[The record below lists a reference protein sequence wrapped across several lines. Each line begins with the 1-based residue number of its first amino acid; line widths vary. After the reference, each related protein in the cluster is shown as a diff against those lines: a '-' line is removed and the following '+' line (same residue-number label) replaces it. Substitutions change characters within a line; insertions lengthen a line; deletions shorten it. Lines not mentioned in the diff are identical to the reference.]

1 MAVDSTAARSS
12 AAPGRRGQAQL
23 DWPMIRDVEHPRGLP
38 SADAE
43 YRFGK
48 PKMYLS
54 THELARLTLL
64 RSRLGGT
71 RRERAAEELV
81 RSSRRATAY
90 SSAHQ
95 ALHHMQCRSE
105 LRRSQ

>member
-1 MAVDSTAARSS
+1 
-12 AAPGRRGQAQL
+12 
-23 DWPMIRDVEHPRGLP
+23 MIRDVEYLRSLP

-48 PKMYLS
+48 PKTYL
-54 THELARLTLL
+54 TAHELARLTLL
-64 RSRLGGT
+64 RSRLGDT

-81 RSSRRATAY
+81 GSSRRATAH

-95 ALHHMQCRSE
+95 ALHHMQCRSD